1 MRDTAQEILQ
11 HLQSVFDE
19 RALRK
24 REPALDAK
32 VHALKHYQ
40 QQRFCNTYA
49 DLLATPRYGGAT
61 RFFLDELYG
70 PEDFSTR
77 DEQFAR
83 IVPAMV
89 KLFPGGIVDTV
100 SLLAGLHALSERLD
114 TAMARALP
122 SKRIGAADYVQAWQQ
137 TGCADERAR
146 QVDLMLEIGQA
157 LDHYTRKPM
166 WSTTLRM
173 MRGPAKA
180 AGLMDLQRF
189 LEAGFESFKAMR
201 GAREFLDI
209 IASRERALIERLFSP
224 DAVAQATTASRPSDD
239 PLVQLP

>member
-1 MRDTAQEILQ
+1 MPDAARDILQ

-19 RALRK
+19 RALRQ
-24 REPALDAK
+24 RDGALQEK
-32 VHALKHYQ
+32 VHALKRYQ

-49 DLLATPRYGGAT
+49 DLLAMPRYAGAA

-89 KLFPGGIVDTV
+89 KLFPDGVVDTV
-100 SLLAGLHALSERLD
+100 RLLAALHALSERLD
-114 TAMARALP
+114 TAMASALP
-122 SKRIGAADYVQAWQQ
+122 SAQIRPADYVHAWQA
-137 TGCADERAR
+137 TGARTERA
-146 QVDLMLEIGQA
+146 QQIDLMLEIGQA
-157 LDHYTRKPM
+157 LEHYTRKPM
-166 WSTTLRM
+166 WATTLRM

-180 AGLMDLQRF
+180 AGLLDLQRF
-189 LEAGFESFKAMR
+189 LEAGLDSFKAMR
-201 GAREFLDI
+201 GAREFLHT
-209 IASRERALIERLFSP
+209 IASRERALVERLFSP
-224 DAVAQATTASRPSDD
+224 GAVATATAPSRPSDD